1 LDLARSTV
9 RSKSGPGVSGPSGF
23 SAIRF
28 FGEIFGELR
37 KVSWPTK
44 QVATR
49 LTLLVIALSAT
60 IGVFLG
66 LVDMLFARVLSVI
79 SGT

>member
-1 LDLARSTV
+1 MA
-9 RSKSGPGVSGPSGF
+9 GVSGPSGF
-23 SAIRF
+23 SVIRF
-28 FGEIFGELR
+28 FAEVFSELR
-37 KVSWPTK
+37 KVTWPTR

-66 LVDMLFARVLSVI
+66 LIDMLFARVLSVI

>member
-1 LDLARSTV
+1 V

>member
-1 LDLARSTV
+1 MARSTA

-23 SAIRF
+23 SVVRF
-28 FGEIFGELR
+28 FGEIYGELR

-49 LTLLVIALSAT
+49 LTLLVIALSAV

-66 LVDMLFARVLSVI
+66 LIDMFFARVMTVI
-79 SGT
+79 AGT

>member
-1 LDLARSTV
+1 MA
-9 RSKSGPGVSGPSGF
+9 GVSGPSGF
-23 SAIRF
+23 SVVRF
-28 FGEIFGELR
+28 FAEVFSELR
-37 KVSWPTK
+37 KVTWPTR

-66 LVDMLFARVLSVI
+66 LIDMLFARVLSVI

>member
-1 LDLARSTV
+1 VA
-9 RSKSGPGVSGPSGF
+9 GVSGPSGF
-23 SAIRF
+23 SVVRF
-28 FGEIFGELR
+28 FAEVFSELR
-37 KVSWPTK
+37 KVTWPTR

-66 LVDMLFARVLSVI
+66 LIDMLFARVLSVI

>member
-1 LDLARSTV
+1 MARSTAPS
-9 RSKSGPGVSGPSGF
+9 RSGPGVTGASGF
-23 SAIRF
+23 SIVRF
-28 FGEIFGELR
+28 FAEVYSELR
-37 KVSWPTK
+37 KVTWPTR

-66 LVDMLFARVLSVI
+66 LIDMLFARVLSAVA
-79 SGT
+79 GT

>member
-1 LDLARSTV
+1 MA
-9 RSKSGPGVSGPSGF
+9 GVSGPSGF
-23 SAIRF
+23 SVVRF
-28 FGEIFGELR
+28 FAEVFSELR
-37 KVSWPTK
+37 KVTWPTR

-49 LTLLVIALSAT
+49 LTLLVIALSTA

-66 LVDMLFARVLSVI
+66 LIDMLFARVLSVI

>member
-1 LDLARSTV
+1 MA
-9 RSKSGPGVSGPSGF
+9 GVSGPSGF
-23 SAIRF
+23 SVVRF
-28 FGEIFGELR
+28 FAEVFSELR
-37 KVSWPTK
+37 KVTWPTR

-66 LVDMLFARVLSVI
+66 LIDMLFARVLSVI
-79 SGT
+79 SGTYT

>member
-1 LDLARSTV
+1 MVRSTA

-23 SAIRF
+23 SVIRF

-37 KVSWPTK
+37 KVSWPTR
-44 QVATR
+44 QEATR
-49 LTLLVIALSAT
+49 LTVLVIALSAT

-66 LVDMLFARVLSVI
+66 LIDMFFARVMSVFA
-79 SGT
+79 GT